1 MPRGVRLLTDGE
13 AVSTVAPAY
22 GAADATVEAAVDV
35 EVKSGGDGLRR
46 LVELVEEHRDVL
58 EGAGGAPGLGH
69 LARALLDLAAEAAEG
84 VEGVEAE
91 GEEGE
96 GSEERD

>member
-1 MPRGVRLLTDGE
+1 MILLTDGK

-22 GAADATVEAAVDV
+22 GAADATVEGVEV
-35 EVKSGGDGLRR
+35 EVKSGGNGDGLRR